1 MAFLGLVPREK
12 STGDERKLGGITKA
26 GNAQARWI
34 LIEAAQHAGKTPR
47 VSAPLARRQEGQ
59 PERYR
64 RLAWKAQVR
73 LHKRHWHLTCRGVMA
88 GKVKVALA
96 RELVG
101 FVWDL
106 LRQVP
111 PPKS

>member
-1 MAFLGLVPREK
+1 MKAKSMRRALSALV
-12 STGDERKLGGITKA
+12 A
-26 GNAQARWI
+26 AARVRW
-34 LIEAAQHAGKTPR
+34 LQTQSKT
-47 VSAPLARRQEGQ
+47 
-59 PERYR
+59 
-64 RLAWKAQVR
+64 QVR

-88 GKVKVALA
+88 AKVKVALA

-111 PPKS
+111 AKKT